1 MNQFLLILAWIAA
14 LIYATVPAYWL
25 LVHPFVGFWRGRGA
39 TLKGV
44 GPLWMLL
51 WIVAG
56 LITHRWLDHFFY
68 RSAWSLLALILL
80 GTGLYIYSGARRQ
93 FSTDQVLGRAELEP
107 GKHEQRLVTSGIRAR
122 VRHPYYLGH
131 LLNLTALTVASG
143 SLALFA
149 LWGFAVATGTL
160 MIVLEERELVAR
172 FGDQYRAY
180 QRRVPAVIPA
190 IRNQRSAI
198 GKKRDAADQR

>member
-1 MNQFLLILAWIAA
+1 MIQSFLIAA
-14 LIYATVPAYWL
+14 WLAAIVYATVPAYWL
-25 LVHPFVGFWRGRGA
+25 LVHPFVGFWRARGT

-56 LITHRWLDHFFY
+56 LITRHWLDVFVY
-68 RSAWSLLALILL
+68 RSAWSLLALLL
-80 GTGLYIYSGARRQ
+80 IGAGLFIYSHARRQ

-107 GKHEQRLVTSGIRAR
+107 GKHEQRLVTGGIRAR

-131 LLNLTALTVASG
+131 LLNLTALAVATG
-143 SLALFA
+143 SVALFG
-149 LWGFAVATGTL
+149 LWGFAVATGTVMVL
-160 MIVLEERELVAR
+160 LEERELVAR

-180 QRRVPAVIPA
+180 QRSVPAVIPA
-190 IRNQRSAI
+190 VRMKTVSTR
-198 GKKRDAADQR
+198 